1 MKDECGF
8 TGGVPYWDEQRDFD
22 ELVNIENASVWGSEN
37 LSFGS
42 NGENGAGC
50 VVVSSKKPITI
61 WASSSDRLELYNTRS
76 FETC

>member
-22 ELVNIENASVWGSEN
+22 ELVNIENASVWGSDN

-61 WASSSDRLELYNTRS
+61 
-76 FETC
+76 